1 MTGRQ
6 CKYGHDM
13 RLTDVHLQ
21 TVNGVSAYRARFGV
35 IGGLQVVKV
44 FECPLCDQKDDVVEE
59 IR

>member
-21 TVNGVSAYRARFGV
+21 GVNALSAYRPNHGPV
-35 IGGLQVVKV
+35 GIHIVKV
-44 FECPLCDQKDDVVEE
+44 FECPLCDQKDEVREE
-59 IR
+59 VR